1 MEKSSSFSSAVVKV
15 GGGHNFRKLK
25 SKVIYNVFSKIYV
38 F

>member
-1 MEKSSSFSSAVVKV
+1 MEKSSAVVKV

-25 SKVIYNVFSKIYV
+25 SKVIYKVFSKIYV